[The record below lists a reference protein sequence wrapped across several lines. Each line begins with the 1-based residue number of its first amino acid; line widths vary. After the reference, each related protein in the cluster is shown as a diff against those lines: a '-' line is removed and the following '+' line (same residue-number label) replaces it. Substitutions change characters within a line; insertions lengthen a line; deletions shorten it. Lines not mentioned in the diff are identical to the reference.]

1 VQTVELEL
9 ELEPDPVV
17 ALIVTWV
24 ELAVVF
30 GVFTVTVPVS
40 SVNVNPKS
48 SVPADD
54 DGVKVTAED
63 GDDMTYPLAV
73 AVMA

>member
-40 SVNVNPKS
+40 SPWS
-48 SVPADD
+48 I
-54 DGVKVTAED
+54 VTLWS
-63 GDDMTYPLAV
+63 TLWF
-73 AVMA
+73 